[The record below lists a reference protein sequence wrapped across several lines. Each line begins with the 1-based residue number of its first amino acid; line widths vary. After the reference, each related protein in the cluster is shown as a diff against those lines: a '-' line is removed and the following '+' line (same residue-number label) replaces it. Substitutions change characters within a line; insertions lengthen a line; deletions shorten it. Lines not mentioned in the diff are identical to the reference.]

1 MTPLCFQLGQM
12 ATLCRKMRKENISS
26 AIRHIMLTCPG
37 ISYASSLPS
46 QPCHPTPLLL
56 WHTLGKEKK
65 REKTSLLPLSKRIF
79 GSLSV
84 GYIGFILFIF
94 CATKE
99 KRRRRTLVPA
109 VVSQSPFAFTHSP
122 SWFTSCSCNSTRQTE
137 YFALQTVKDMA
148 KQGEHAYV

>member
-1 MTPLCFQLGQM
+1 M

-84 GYIGFILFIF
+84 GYIGFIYLFSVRP
-94 CATKE
+94 K
-99 KRRRRTLVPA
+99 KRDDEGHLCQLWSDILA
-109 VVSQSPFAFTHSP
+109 QSPFAFTHSP
-122 SWFTSCSCNSTRQTE
+122 SRFTSCSCNSTRQTE